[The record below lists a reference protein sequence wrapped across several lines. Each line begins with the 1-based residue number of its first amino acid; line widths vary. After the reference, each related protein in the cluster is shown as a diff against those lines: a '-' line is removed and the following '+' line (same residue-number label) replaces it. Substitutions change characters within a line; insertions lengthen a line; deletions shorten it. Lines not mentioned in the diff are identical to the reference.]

1 MTSASFILIALLL
14 ELGFECAVD
23 LMAIKVEGGYGIDL
37 VGLLASSNNCIGVSL
52 CCVVDDNVL
61 TRLVGLYRIGSGLF
75 GA

>member
-37 VGLLASSNNCIGVSL
+37 VGLLASSNNCIGV

-61 TRLVGLYRIGSGLF
+61 TRLVGLYRIGSGPF